1 MFADDEDVVAG
12 ELSECEDDDK
22 EAGVVAGQSR
32 QLSASASARAHADEE
47 GSGFMDLTSPD
58 FISVP
63 APSRPSNISFPK
75 PSSTINYP
83 YITNLDLIST

>member
-32 QLSASASARAHADEE
+32 
-47 GSGFMDLTSPD
+47 
-58 FISVP
+58 
-63 APSRPSNISFPK
+63 
-75 PSSTINYP
+75 
-83 YITNLDLIST
+83 